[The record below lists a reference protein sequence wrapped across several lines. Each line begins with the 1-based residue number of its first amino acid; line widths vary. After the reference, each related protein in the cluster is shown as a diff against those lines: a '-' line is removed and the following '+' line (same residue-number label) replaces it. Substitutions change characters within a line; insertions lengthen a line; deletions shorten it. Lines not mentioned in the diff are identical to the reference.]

1 MEAPPAAGGEQRR
14 RQLERGGGGGGG
26 GAPVIFSFSGTLLRD
41 NEHKMGQPGD
51 GPAGG

>member
-14 RQLERGGGGGGG
+14 RQLERGGGVGG